1 MSEYENSEMKPGTY
15 RVALTSRKVV
25 SISSPQAWARV
36 SGL

>member
-1 MSEYENSEMKPGTY
+1 MKPGTY

-36 SGL
+36 SGEIRHVK